1 MTLETNAVTSK
12 FSKQYQFL
20 DMLIMSY
27 IAVMAIALALT
38 IFVPPLQ
45 EPVRH
50 YPHSCLSFWWAHMCY
65 LLQITNV
72 NATLGLNLS
81 NQDLYSPIVFQ
92 RLHDWKIVFLST
104 SPVQQLL
111 IIILC
116 TGIVTVSWYSSI
128 NEHITSHAKP
138 GGRWAHLTVVTV
150 WILIHYS
157 FPQYGSRSQER
168 SWRHH
173 HMAIHKQNQPKIIT
187 RKKGKI
193 QWRWRWILA
202 PWT

>member
-1 MTLETNAVTSK
+1 MSISGYANHVLHSCNGNCTCSYDLCSTSSRACKTSSSFSPVILMSSHVLPIADYQCQCNAVG
-12 FSKQYQFL
+12 
-20 DMLIMSY
+20 
-27 IAVMAIALALT
+27 
-38 IFVPPLQ
+38 P
-45 EPVRH
+45 
-50 YPHSCLSFWWAHMCY
+50 
-65 LLQITNV
+65 
-72 NATLGLNLS
+72 NLS
-81 NQDLYSPIVFQ
+81 NQDLYSPVVFQ

-104 SPVQQLL
+104 SPVQRLL
-111 IIILC
+111 ITVLR

-157 FPQYGSRSQER
+157 FPQYGSRFQER

-173 HMAIHKQNQPKIIT
+173 HMAIHKQNQAKIIT